1 MEYRR
6 MLCQERNS
14 QLCKFCEKDETT
26 SALLPT
32 RRPYPDCGKLPNF
45 HHLSWS
51 ATPTNG
57 RELDVFQPRAQIK
70 RLFEES
76 ELVIWESEAIRKFS
90 DKYIVPE
97 KLVAEYVE
105 HLAQIKMRK
114 EKKKGETEREPMER
128 LNREHNDIDWV
139 GFYNS
144 DKVSSL
150 RVDELSLYFS
160 HHKITFKGKKAE
172 KVAMIKAHIGSLLY
186 DSMECQQPRQPL
198 QGNLQQQVT
207 SSLSEVETDS
217 QSDVV
222 DRVVGS
228 SPNRHRKLIL
238 YQNPARKH
246 YRRQN
251 IDKSGH
257 GSRETITL
265 VGRRYFFDIIFR
277 HL

>member
-1 MEYRR
+1 MEFKR
-6 MLCQERNS
+6 MSFQERNG

-26 SALLPT
+26 SAPLPT
-32 RRPYPDCGKLPNF
+32 RRPYPDYGKLPNF
-45 HHLSWS
+45 HYLSWS

-57 RELDVFQPRAQIK
+57 DEAEDFQPPAQIK
-70 RLFEES
+70 RLFEDS
-76 ELVIWESEAIRKFS
+76 EIVSGDNEAIRKFS
-90 DKYIVPE
+90 NKYIVPE
-97 KLVAEYVE
+97 ELVAEYIE
-105 HLAQIKMRK
+105 QR
-114 EKKKGETEREPMER
+114 MER
-128 LNREHNDIDWV
+128 LNREYNDIDWV
-139 GFYNS
+139 GLYNS
-144 DKVSSL
+144 DKPSSL
-150 RVDELSLYFS
+150 RVYELSLYFS

-172 KVAMIKAHIGSLLY
+172 KVAMIKAFIGSLLY
-186 DSMECQQPRQPL
+186 DSMESQQPRQPPL
-198 QGNLQQQVT
+198 RNLQQQVT